1 MKKTLS
7 VTLCAALVLLT
18 ACRHGAD
25 ASQEIRPPVYGA
37 DEIKFEVAAA
47 QYMDLS
53 ETQGIGATVGYPY
66 AVYVTYPADAQVIS
80 YSASVGTE
88 VSQGDVLAELD
99 SSGLDYDINNQ
110 QTLVNAAGGSQ
121 LDRALEQSRLDM
133 LLAEKD
139 AYMLRAPFDGIVTY
153 ARRITEGA
161 DAKAGDVCFAVSE
174 KDRAMVYIDGSDASR
189 FRFGQKVQI
198 KLDGTSYDATVVQ
211 APDTAP
217 SDQTVTRTIFAL
229 EDGVMAKI
237 AEENPIAISAGW
249 ATVYLTTEKKNVLAV
264 PDSAIKR
271 SGSTTYVTLVDGEE
285 RFKLNVTT
293 GESIGGYTEI
303 INGISEG
310 DVVVAQGSGV
320 FSGEDELQNAQGGF
334 DGQDGYNG
342 HGDHDGPPPD
352 WNGEAPE

>member
-1 MKKTLS
+1 M
-7 VTLCAALVLLT
+7 
-18 ACRHGAD
+18 
-25 ASQEIRPPVYGA
+25 
-37 DEIKFEVAAA
+37 
-47 QYMDLS
+47 
-53 ETQGIGATVGYPY
+53 
-66 AVYVTYPADAQVIS
+66 
-80 YSASVGTE
+80 
-88 VSQGDVLAELD
+88 
-99 SSGLDYDINNQ
+99 
-110 QTLVNAAGGSQ
+110 
-121 LDRALEQSRLDM
+121 
-133 LLAEKD
+133 
-139 AYMLRAPFDGIVTY
+139 
-153 ARRITEGA
+153 
-161 DAKAGDVCFAVSE
+161 
-174 KDRAMVYIDGSDASR
+174 
-189 FRFGQKVQI
+189 
-198 KLDGTSYDATVVQ
+198 VQ